1 MASIDTKMSVT
12 GLSQYKNA
20 MNQAAQSV
28 KTLDAQLK
36 QNEAQYKASGDRE
49 KYMSQQAKLLED
61 KLKAQKAAAKSA
73 QDALKQMKAQGV
85 DPMNQSY
92 QKFAQQ
98 LAQAETGVLETSAA
112 INSLGKSEQEAAKG
126 ADQLTASV
134 QGISKKISLGQV
146 IDGVNKITTGLEN
159 AAKKAVELGNAFADM
174 IMESAARGDNI
185 ATMASILGMDIG
197 DYQRYQKVFDTV
209 ADITV
214 QDWRRA
220 QDKIRKA
227 MTDPS
232 QDQINVLR
240 LLGVS
245 TSTLQDTGGGILE
258 PVSKGVED
266 VLWDVGMAIRRDVQ
280 SGKITMLEADD
291 MANAIFGKNFA
302 NLNPLFD
309 LGREAFQAALDAQN
323 VMDEESVKKLAELN
337 DTVIK
342 LKGDFA
348 SLQDEIMAGMAPAL
362 TKAAE
367 VLDELLGKL
376 MDYLKTEQGQAMLD
390 RLGEAVSGLFEDL
403 ANIDPEN
410 VVNNFVNVFDKLV
423 TSFEWISNNWSGVE
437 TGLKA
442 IVGVWAG
449 GKVISGALTLVELI
463 NGLKGLK
470 GGGGVMSALGGSGGS
485 VAGSLTGIFKN
496 AIIGALPALGTIAL
510 GTLAITAGAVILGG
524 SFNAQQVL
532 EDAKETGKQQNE
544 ALDKFNETVGAAS
557 KNEELKTAH
566 GTLAGYIVPRGKAG
580 MEDLKDLQEFA
591 RRYVTFLRDFGDDA
605 LMDKVSDIVF
615 DKGQEYAEEFQQ
627 AMEAVLANEND
638 YSGETQQK
646 VMDMV
651 TDLMDAVRQQMA
663 KEILTVE
670 LEPDVEGLQR
680 QLSQVKL
687 TANVAMNL
695 GTGGMAGAM
704 AALLS
709 GNHANGL
716 PFVPWDGYIAMLH
729 RGERVL
735 TASQNRNYTYNNH
748 NYFGN
753 VNLNNGMEVDALAD
767 SIAKQ
772 TRKQSRGYGD

>member
-1 MASIDTKMSVT
+1 MADISTKMSVS

-20 MNQAAQSV
+20 MSQAAQSV

-49 KYMSQQAKLLED
+49 AYMAEKSKLLAD
-61 KLKAQKAAAKSA
+61 KLKAQKEAAKQA
-73 QDALKQMKAQGV
+73 GEALKNMKDRNV
-85 DPMNQSY
+85 DPLSKSY
-92 QKFAQQ
+92 QQMQQ
-98 LAQAETGVLETSAA
+98 KLAEAETGVLETTAA
-112 INSLGKSEQEAAKG
+112 INGLSQSEQAAAKG

-159 AAKKAVELGNAFADM
+159 AAKKAVELGKAFADM

-442 IVGVWAG
+442 IVGVWAA
-449 GKVISGALTLVELI
+449 GKVTSGALTILQMI
-463 NGLKGLK
+463 NGLKGLTGGGAGGAGEIALSLGGK
-470 GGGGVMSALGGSGGS
+470 LAFNGIEGTLGTKIGSAIATALTSTPMTVMIAAASIAALGHAIYTVINEGDPLQKFLESSGMEGDRAKEVAEDMRKGYNPFDTEANARVTRGIKSFLQTGKWEAEPVPIPAEVEPETTAEDIAKDVGPVTIPVNLRVNMGGGAFAGGGGGGG
-485 VAGSLTGIFKN
+485 LQDYFRD
-496 AIIGALPALGTIAL
+496 
-510 GTLAITAGAVILGG
+510 TLFG
-524 SFNAQQVL
+524 SFRP
-532 EDAKETGKQQNE
+532 G
-544 ALDKFNETVGAAS
+544 F
-557 KNEELKTAH
+557 
-566 GTLAGYIVPRGKAG
+566 
-580 MEDLKDLQEFA
+580 
-591 RRYVTFLRDFGDDA
+591 
-605 LMDKVSDIVF
+605 
-615 DKGQEYAEEFQQ
+615 
-627 AMEAVLANEND
+627 
-638 YSGETQQK
+638 
-646 VMDMV
+646 
-651 TDLMDAVRQQMA
+651 
-663 KEILTVE
+663 
-670 LEPDVEGLQR
+670 
-680 QLSQVKL
+680 
-687 TANVAMNL
+687 
-695 GTGGMAGAM
+695 
-704 AALLS
+704 
-709 GNHANGL
+709 ANGL

-735 TASQNRNYTYNNH
+735 TASQNRNYTTNSNLYIENMNMNNGLDADGLAARIAAQTRRTMSG
-748 NYFGN
+748 FGN
-753 VNLNNGMEVDALAD
+753 
-767 SIAKQ
+767 
-772 TRKQSRGYGD
+772 

>member
-1 MASIDTKMSVT
+1 MADISTRMSVS
-12 GLSQYKNA
+12 GISQYKSA
-20 MNQAAQSV
+20 MQQAAQSV

-36 QNEAQYKASGDRE
+36 QADAEFKATGDKE
-49 KYMSQQAKLLED
+49 KYMADKAKLLED
-61 KLKAQKAAAKSA
+61 KLKAQKTAAKNA
-73 QDALKQMKAQGV
+73 QQALKQMKDQGV
-85 DPMNQSY
+85 DPMSQAY
-92 QKFAQQ
+92 QKMQQQ

-112 INSLGKSEQEAAKG
+112 INTLGQSEQSAAKG

-134 QGISKKISLGQV
+134 QGISKKISLQQV
-146 IDGVNKITTGLEN
+146 IGGIDKITGGLEN
-159 AAKKAVELGNAFADM
+159 AAKKAVELGRALWDEVISQAEKAD
-174 IMESAARGDNI
+174 DI
-185 ATMASILGMDIG
+185 ATKAMIYGLTSEE
-197 DYQRYQKVFDTV
+197 YQRMQKVADTIGETSVEAIVNAQSRLNYGLGKDSAKTIEALRAIGV
-209 ADITV
+209 AT
-214 QDWRRA
+214 
-220 QDKIRKA
+220 KELK
-227 MTDPS
+227 
-232 QDQINVLR
+232 
-240 LLGVS
+240 
-245 TSTLQDTGGGILE
+245 DTGGGILE
-258 PVSKGVED
+258 YVDKDAVDLFWEAGEAIMNLGD
-266 VLWDVGMAIRRDVQ
+266 VTEQQAAAQDLFGRGWKELRPMF
-280 SGKITMLEADD
+280 D
-291 MANAIFGKNFA
+291 M
-302 NLNPLFD
+302 
-309 LGREAFQAALDAQN
+309 GREAYKEALSEQN
-323 VMDEESVKKLAELN
+323 VLSDEGIQKLEELHDAYVKYQ
-337 DTVIK
+337 
-342 LKGDFA
+342 GDIET
-348 SLQDEIMAGMAPAL
+348 LEQKIMTGMAPAL
-362 TKAAE
+362 TAGTEA
-367 VLDELLGKL
+367 LDGLLTRL
-376 MDYLKTEQGQAMLD
+376 LEYLDTPEGQAMLD
-390 RLGEAVSGLFEDL
+390 RLEESISGLFEDL

-423 TSFEWISNNWSGVE
+423 TSFKWISNNWSGVE

-580 MEDLKDLQEFA
+580 MEDLEAMQEFA
-591 RRYVTFLRDFGDDA
+591 RRYITFLRDFGNDA

-646 VMDMV
+646 VVNMV

-704 AALLS
+704 ASLLNGS
-709 GNHANGL
+709 FANGL

-735 TASQNRNYTYNNH
+735 TANQNRNYTYNNH

-772 TRKQSRGYGD
+772 TRKQSAGYGG